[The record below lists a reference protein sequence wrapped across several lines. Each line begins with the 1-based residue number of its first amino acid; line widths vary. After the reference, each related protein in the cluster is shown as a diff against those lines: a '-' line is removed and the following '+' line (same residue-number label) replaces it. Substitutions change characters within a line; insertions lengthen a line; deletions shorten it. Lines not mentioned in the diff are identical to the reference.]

1 MPLESAAAV
10 ILLEARL
17 SPRAPTLSP
26 DAVEASLAALRA
38 GLESPVPGRLWQPAS
53 DSGLSGRLILE
64 DAAQAFPLVQRLR
77 TELRADPAGPRFLLV
92 AGFGRGEEIEA
103 SRLAA
108 NAFRSLGR
116 KRGHLTCA
124 LTGNHDANVIL
135 NAFCRTL
142 DVLQVGWTQAQ
153 WQAVHRRDGGATLQ
167 EIGRELG
174 IAYQNVSKRLLAA
187 KYTLLREV
195 LDAAGLVFAR
205 ADFGSR

>member
-1 MPLESAAAV
+1 MSLESAAAV

-17 SPRAPTLSP
+17 SPRHQSSAPESG
-26 DAVEASLAALRA
+26 EALLAGVRA
-38 GLESPVPGRLWQPAS
+38 GLETPAPGRLWQPAS
-53 DSGLSGRLILE
+53 DSGLSGRMILD
-64 DAAQAFPLVQRLR
+64 DAAQAFPLVHRLR
-77 TELRADPAGPRFLLV
+77 TELRADPGGPPFLLA

-116 KRGHLTCA
+116 KRNHLTCA
-124 LTGNHDANVIL
+124 LTVQHDANVIL

-142 DVLQVGWTQAQ
+142 DALQSGWTQAQ
-153 WQAVHRRDGGATLQ
+153 WQAVHRRDRGATLQ
-167 EIGRELG
+167 QIGGELG

-195 LDAAGLVFAR
+195 LEAAGLVFAR
-205 ADFGSR
+205 AQAGSR

>member
-1 MPLESAAAV
+1 MSLESAAAV

-17 SPRAPTLSP
+17 SPRHQSLPAESG
-26 DAVEASLAALRA
+26 EARLAEVRA
-38 GLESPVPGRLWQPAS
+38 RLGTPAPGRLWQPAS
-53 DSGLSGRLILE
+53 DSGLSGRMILD
-64 DAAQAFPLVQRLR
+64 DAAAAFSLVHHLR
-77 TELRADPAGPRFLLV
+77 TELRADPSHAPVLLV
-92 AGFGRGEEIEA
+92 AGLGRGEEIEA

-116 KRGHLTCA
+116 KRNYLTCA

-142 DVLQVGWTQAQ
+142 DMLQSGWTQAQ
-153 WQAVHRRDGGATLQ
+153 WQAVHRRDRGATLQ
-167 EIGRELG
+167 QIGRELG

-195 LDAAGLVFAR
+195 LEAAGLVFAS
-205 ADFGSR
+205 AEPGSR